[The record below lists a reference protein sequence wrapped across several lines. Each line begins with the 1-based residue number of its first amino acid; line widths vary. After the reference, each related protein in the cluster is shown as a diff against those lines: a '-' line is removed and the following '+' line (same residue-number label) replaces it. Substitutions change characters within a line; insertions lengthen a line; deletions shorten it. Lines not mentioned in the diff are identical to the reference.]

1 MLYVDYMWQLGP
13 GYIIP
18 DPDLNTDQLG
28 WKEGDFFK
36 IVVGNDGK
44 KYLRKV
50 DKLQE
55 FILKGVEHNDTR
67 SEAAF

>member
-1 MLYVDYMWQLGP
+1 MLYVDYLWHLGP

-36 IVVGNDGK
+36 VIEHNGK
-44 KYLRKV
+44 KHLIKV
-50 DKLQE
+50 DPLE
-55 FILKGVEHNDTR
+55 NFILKGTEK
-67 SEAAF
+67 

>member
-1 MLYVDYMWQLGP
+1 MLYVDFLWQLGP

-18 DPDLNTDQLG
+18 DPELNTDQLG
-28 WKEGDFFK
+28 WKEGDFYR
-36 IVVGNDGK
+36 IAVDSNGN

-55 FILKGVEHNDTR
+55 FILKGVDHNDTG
-67 SEAAF
+67 S